1 MTTVRQLLAEKGR
14 HVSIIHPDDTVFNAI
29 GKMADEDIGSLAVM
43 DGSKLVGIVTERH
56 YARKVVLKG
65 KTSPTTPVRDI
76 MAKEVIVTQPDRTV
90 EECMAVMTEYHI
102 RHLPV
107 IDGDEVVGIV
117 SIGDLVKSTISSQ
130 KFIIDQLVLYI
141 HG

>member
-76 MAKEVIVTQPDRTV
+76 MAKEVIVTQPDRTI

>member
-14 HVSIIHPDDTVFNAI
+14 HVSTIHPDDTVFNAI

-76 MAKEVIVTQPDRTV
+76 MAKEVIVTQPDRTI

-130 KFIIDQLVLYI
+130 KFIIDQLVQYI

>member
-76 MAKEVIVTQPDRTV
+76 MAKEVIVTQPDRTI

-130 KFIIDQLVLYI
+130 KFIIDQLVQYI

>member
-14 HVSIIHPDDTVFNAI
+14 HVSTIHPDDTVFNAI

-43 DGSKLVGIVTERH
+43 DGSKLVGIITERH

-76 MAKEVIVTQPDRTV
+76 MAKEVIVTQPDRTI

-130 KFIIDQLVLYI
+130 KFIIDQLVQYI